1 MIKKEYLELEIEV
14 IRFQSEDVIATSCS
28 TYTDCGS
35 ELTPM
40 PVG

>member
-1 MIKKEYLELEIEV
+1 MKKEYLELEIEI

-28 TYTDCGS
+28 TQTDCGA
-35 ELTPM
+35 EFTPV

>member
-1 MIKKEYLELEIEV
+1 MKKEYSELEIEI
-14 IRFQSEDVIATSCS
+14 IRFQSEDVIVTSCP
-28 TYTDCGS
+28 TQTDCGS